1 MTDVV
6 DLAAPNPDGFTAME
20 SGTKQQWQHIAT
32 SIAHYN
38 EGFVDRIVDTLQVL
52 SEDAGG
58 FAVDRLEHS
67 LQTAT
72 RAYRD
77 DKDTE
82 FVVCALI
89 HDIGDMLAPYNHDQY
104 AAAILQPFVSEA
116 NHWMVANH
124 GVFQGYYFFDYLGLD
139 KNMRD
144 QYAGHEHYDLTQD
157 FCHNYDQNC
166 FDPTFKSMKLE
177 EFRPALDEIM
187 GNGPRKSIYKKQ
199 SS

>member
-124 GVFQGYYFFDYLGLD
+124 GVFQGYYFFEYLGLD
-139 KNMRD
+139 RNMRD
-144 QYAGHEHYDLTQD
+144 QFAGHEHFDLCAD
-157 FCHNYDQNC
+157 FCHNYDQNS
-166 FDPTFKSMKLE
+166 FDPNYDSMSLDD
-177 EFRPALDEIM
+177 FRPALEEIM
-187 GNGPRKSIYKKQ
+187 GHGPRKSIYKAAL
-199 SS
+199 